1 MKNVNQA
8 GSIKITQIQVPEK
21 YRRSG
26 DVVED
31 DKLQHSINRT
41 GIQQPLVV
49 SQLSDG
55 KFVLIDGYRRL
66 QVAKYLKLHEVPC
79 VIDDLPKGVPPEE
92 YRDRIRF
99 ILDEHR
105 QDLFPSQRA
114 SLIKRLMTNFKM
126 NNREVGEYL
135 GVDATTIHN
144 WMVVDKLIP
153 EVQKAVDSGEITEH
167 SARVFDGMTE
177 TGQKRVWREKKAEFQ
192 KMSGGKLH
200 QHIRKKYHPD
210 QNPDFYCKPE
220 KVAMKLKRKKQK
232 RASVSRPKISA
243 SELEM
248 LSKDVDLREAELRD
262 MEKDLKDIKHEISLA
277 THVLRPIIQNEKLFQ
292 LVPADIK
299 SQLKRFAEIY
309 I

>member
-99 ILDEHR
+99 ILDEH
-105 QDLFPSQRA
+105 
-114 SLIKRLMTNFKM
+114 
-126 NNREVGEYL
+126 
-135 GVDATTIHN
+135 
-144 WMVVDKLIP
+144 
-153 EVQKAVDSGEITEH
+153 
-167 SARVFDGMTE
+167 
-177 TGQKRVWREKKAEFQ
+177 
-192 KMSGGKLH
+192 
-200 QHIRKKYHPD
+200 
-210 QNPDFYCKPE
+210 
-220 KVAMKLKRKKQK
+220 
-232 RASVSRPKISA
+232 
-243 SELEM
+243 
-248 LSKDVDLREAELRD
+248 
-262 MEKDLKDIKHEISLA
+262 
-277 THVLRPIIQNEKLFQ
+277 
-292 LVPADIK
+292 
-299 SQLKRFAEIY
+299 
-309 I
+309 

>member
-1 MKNVNQA
+1 MKNVSQA
-8 GSIKITQIQVPEK
+8 ESIKITQIQVPDK

-31 DKLQHSINRT
+31 DKLRHSIERT

-49 SQLSDG
+49 SKLNDG
-55 KFVLIDGYRRL
+55 KFVLIDGFRRL
-66 QVAKYLKLHEVPC
+66 EVAKYLKHLQVPC

-114 SLIKRLMTNFKM
+114 SLIKTLMANFKM
-126 NNREVGEYL
+126 NNKEVGEYL

-144 WMVVDKLIP
+144 WLVVGKLIP
-153 EVQKAVDSGEITEH
+153 EVQKAVDSGQITEH
-167 SARVFDGMTE
+167 SARVFDGMTD
-177 TGQKRVWREKKAEFQ
+177 TGQKRIWRDKKADF
-192 KMSGGKLH
+192 KKLSGGKLH
-200 QHIRKKYHPD
+200 QDIRKKYHPNE
-210 QNPDFYCKPE
+210 NPDFYCKPE
-220 KVAMKLKRKKQK
+220 RVAMKLKRKKQK

-243 SELEM
+243 SEMEM
-248 LSKDVDLREAELRD
+248 LSKDVELREAELKD
-262 MEKDLKDIKHEISLA
+262 AEKDLKEIKHEISLA
-277 THVLRPIIQNEKLFQ
+277 VNVIRPIIQNEKLFQ

-299 SQLKRFAEIY
+299 PQLKRFAEIY